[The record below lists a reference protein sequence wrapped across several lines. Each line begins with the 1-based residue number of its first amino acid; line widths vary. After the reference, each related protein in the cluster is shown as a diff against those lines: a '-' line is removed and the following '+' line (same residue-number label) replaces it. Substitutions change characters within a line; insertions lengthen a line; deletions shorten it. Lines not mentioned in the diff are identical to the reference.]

1 MPRIIDHRSAII
13 ERHRGG
19 ALLAVLFIVMAVTV
33 ISLGILARSDAEL
46 ASGQNMALRVAMDQL
61 AASGLEHARG
71 LALNPQGTASEYWT
85 GGTGLQLDE
94 DSDDYYDVTM
104 DRGESR
110 CDYTI
115 TCKAYRKR
123 GLEEVGCSR
132 LSATLRLDPCIAL
145 WTGAATTLTSG
156 LTIHGDVYC
165 GGALVNYGAGYGD
178 AFAGGAITG
187 AFLGQTNASVADKPI
202 QWPFGEETKT
212 FIIDSYQADYSWQS
226 LASETCSSDLGVAG
240 TTGLFCREGDLVLDD
255 GITVHGM
262 LLVNGNLTV
271 GGSGVT
277 LEAAKDMPALYV
289 TGDLRIDAVDGLTIE
304 GLAVVDGDIRMNAGA
319 SGVRV
324 VGGLFSKGCI
334 VETVGDA
341 LASDYAR
348 VYGTPQ
354 WDPVGG
360 KIDGALRFDGVDDYI
375 DVQNES
381 PFDMTVAMSVAAW
394 IKVAAFDRDFQA
406 IVTKGDNAWRLQRW
420 SNTNRIEFACTGLTH
435 DSPHGSLFGNINVN
449 DGQWRHVAGVYDG
462 TRIYLYVDGNLD
474 VSEATSG
481 FIALNNQRV
490 MIGKNAEKSNRLW
503 NGWIDDV
510 RVYNR
515 GLSEAEVRS
524 IMSGGS
530 TSGLVSHWRLDGP
543 GADVTV
549 SADPA
554 RAAIVVGPDGDRKY
568 WSPAGGAFF
577 KTIEREQ
584 PY

>member
-85 GGTGLQLDE
+85 GQTRLQLDE

-104 DRGESR
+104 DRGESG
-110 CDYTI
+110 CDYI
-115 TCKAYRKR
+115 IRCKAYRKR
-123 GLEEVGCSR
+123 GQDEVGCSR
-132 LSATLRLDPCIAL
+132 LSATLRLDPAIAL

-165 GGALVNYGAGYGD
+165 GGALVNKGAGYGD
-178 AFAGGAITG
+178 AFAADAITG
-187 AFLGQTNASVADKPI
+187 AFLGQTSSSVTDKLI
-202 QWPFGEETKT
+202 QWPFGEATAT
-212 FIIDSYQADYSWQS
+212 SIVDSYQAYYSWQS

-240 TTGLFCREGDLVLDD
+240 TTGLFCREGDLVLDG

-271 GGSGVT
+271 GGSGVA
-277 LEAAKDMPALYV
+277 LKAAKDMPALYV
-289 TGDLRIDAVDGLTIE
+289 TGDLKIDAVDGLTIE
-304 GLAVVDGDIRMNAGA
+304 GLAVVDGDLRMNAGA

-324 VGGLFSKGCI
+324 IGGLFSKGGI
-334 VETVGDA
+334 VETVGSA

-354 WDPVGG
+354 WDPAGG
-360 KIDGALRFDGVDDYI
+360 SIGGALRFDGVDDYI

-381 PFDMTVAMSVAAW
+381 PFDMTGAITVAAW
-394 IKVAAFDRDFQA
+394 IKVAAFDREYQA
-406 IVTKGDNAWRLQRW
+406 IVTKGDSAWRLQRW

-435 DSPHGSLFGNINVN
+435 NPPHGSLAGNVNVN

-481 FIALNNQRV
+481 FIAPNDQPV
-490 MIGKNAEKSNRLW
+490 MIGRNAQVANRLW

-510 RVYNR
+510 RIYNR
-515 GLSEAEVRS
+515 GLSETEVRS

-530 TSGLVSHWRLDGP
+530 TSGLASHWRLDGP

-554 RAAIVVGPDGDRKY
+554 KAAIVVGPDGNRKY